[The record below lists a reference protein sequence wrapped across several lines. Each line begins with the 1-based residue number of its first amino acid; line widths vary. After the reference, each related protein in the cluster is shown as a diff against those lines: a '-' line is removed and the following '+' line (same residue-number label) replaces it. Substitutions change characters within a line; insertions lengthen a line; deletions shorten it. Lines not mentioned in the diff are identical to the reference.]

1 MTQFFVAIAVPRVPT
16 IPITRRRR
24 VSRVRR
30 DETFERESGKSNR
43 HSCARRFKRC
53 PSFGRSIRL
62 IDRYIVII
70 MSTDDA
76 TATTETASE
85 WAGVRFEDF
94 DRAVTSALDAIDGAA
109 ESFFQ
114 SGDAER
120 DAGNHETNRGDVE
133 DDSADDAA
141 TMMARSWREVGFE
154 NVQRAIAELKTL
166 VDGDAM
172 MEKEAKG
179 RLREALKTSEDS
191 KRAAR
196 VLTEEVRRLESVKG
210 KILERVRG
218 LVENEALASVGD
230 PSEMLETVGIYR
242 RELDVARVERDAA
255 KKAASASS
263 GADVESLRATMEEKM
278 RVKIESALKMSEA
291 KRRAAE
297 QSADSAREGR
307 ANAETKLLDLQ
318 RRYDEAQSKLFELE
332 DAAET
337 AMERV
342 KAERDELAALSES
355 LRAREDAADAED
367 ARKRQARLAEALQ
380 DEKDE
385 TSLREKLAVKERMV
399 VQLAASIDEAEAAAK
414 EKEEAHKAAMADLQ
428 SEIVALKDE
437 LLKAKTSLN
446 QSSMDIDKLN
456 TRIKMLQEVSGV
468 AGSGDEDQDENG
480 AASAESAS
488 GGTTAI
494 QSLRERIKKISA
506 ELAVAQRERD
516 EAVTNAD
523 VAKGAQ
529 HAVERKY
536 AEAAQMVTTLENDL
550 ANKLTRIIEEKHGD
564 GSETATDGNS
574 DLLTILTAQRDRFKR
589 RVGEL
594 DDRASRLEAEKI
606 SAEDSRKKLEADNVQ
621 LYESLQYVQNYYSK
635 QAYAGGK
642 TNILRVDEDGIP
654 VTGDAPA
661 AASTQ
666 SRAAKNARYSCGV
679 VTVNIESERTAAAV
693 DGMRRRAARYGCFG
707 PGGPGGDLPGGD
719 AGGVV
724 GRYRSK
730 YLARLNPFN
739 AFRAAQNDE
748 SASTLP
754 IHDRIGLQSGKML
767 LTNRTTRTLFSL
779 YIIAIHVYLL
789 TRVVFGGR
797 ATA

>member
-1 MTQFFVAIAVPRVPT
+1 
-16 IPITRRRR
+16 
-24 VSRVRR
+24 
-30 DETFERESGKSNR
+30 
-43 HSCARRFKRC
+43 
-53 PSFGRSIRL
+53 
-62 IDRYIVII
+62 
-70 MSTDDA
+70 MSTDDVTTETTETA
-76 TATTETASE
+76 TATASE

-94 DRAVTSALDAIDGAA
+94 DAVVTSALDAIDGAA
-109 ESFFQ
+109 ESFFTQ
-114 SGDAER
+114 SDDAEQQ
-120 DAGNHETNRGDVE
+120 DAGNRNH
-133 DDSADDAA
+133 DDSARVNDDDDDAA
-141 TMMARSWREVGFE
+141 SMMARSWRKVGLE
-154 NVQRAIAELKTL
+154 NVQRVISALKEV
-166 VDGDAM
+166 VDADAVR
-172 MEKEAKG
+172 EKEAKG
-179 RLREALKTSEDS
+179 KLREALKTSEDS

-196 VLTEEVRRLESVKG
+196 VLTEEVRRLEGVKTE
-210 KILERVRG
+210 ILERVRG
-218 LVENEALASVGD
+218 LVENEALVSVGD
-230 PSEMLETVGIYR
+230 PSEMLETAGIYR

-255 KKAASASS
+255 KKAMKSASS

-307 ANAETKLLDLQ
+307 ANAETKLMDLQ
-318 RRYDEAQSKLFELE
+318 QRYDEAQSKLFELE

-337 AMERV
+337 AMEQV

-355 LRAREDAADAED
+355 LRAREDAADAAD
-367 ARKRQARLAEALQ
+367 VRKRQARLAEALQ

-399 VQLAASIDEAEAAAK
+399 VQLAASIEEAEAATK
-414 EKEEAHKAAMADLQ
+414 EKEKAHKAATADLQ
-428 SEIVALKDE
+428 SEIVALTDE
-437 LLKAKTSLN
+437 LSKAKASLS
-446 QSSMDIDKLN
+446 QSSMDMDKLN

-468 AGSGDEDQDENG
+468 AADGDDGEDENG
-480 AASAESAS
+480 AASVESVN
-488 GGTTAI
+488 GGTAPAI
-494 QSLRERIKKISA
+494 QSLRERVKKISA

-529 HAVERKY
+529 QAVERKY

-550 ANKLTRIIEEKHGD
+550 ANKLTRIIEEKHGGD
-564 GSETATDGNS
+564 GSAETSTDGNS

-594 DDRASRLEAEKI
+594 DDRASRIEAEKV

-621 LYESLQYVQNYYSK
+621 LYEKLQYVQNYYSK
-635 QAYAGGK
+635 QVSAGGK
-642 TNILRVDEDGIP
+642 TKILRVDEDGIP

-661 AASTQ
+661 SASTQ
-666 SRAAKNARYSCGV
+666 SQAAKNARYSCGV

-724 GRYRSK
+724 GRYRRK

-739 AFRAAQNDE
+739 AFRASQNDE

-779 YIIAIHVYLL
+779 YIIAIHFYLL

>member
-1 MTQFFVAIAVPRVPT
+1 
-16 IPITRRRR
+16 
-24 VSRVRR
+24 
-30 DETFERESGKSNR
+30 
-43 HSCARRFKRC
+43 
-53 PSFGRSIRL
+53 
-62 IDRYIVII
+62 
-70 MSTDDA
+70 MSTENA
-76 TATTETASE
+76 ETTTETASE
-85 WAGVRFEDF
+85 WTGVRFEDF
-94 DRAVTSALDAIDGAA
+94 DAVVTSALDAIDGAA

-114 SGDAER
+114 SDDAEQQ
-120 DAGNHETNRGDVE
+120 DAGNRNH
-133 DDSADDAA
+133 DDSARVNDDAA
-141 TMMARSWREVGFE
+141 LTLARSWRKVGLE
-154 NVQRAIAELKTL
+154 NVQRVISALKEFA
-166 VDGDAM
+166 DADAVR
-172 MEKEAKG
+172 EKEAKG
-179 RLREALKTSEDS
+179 KLREALKTSEDS

-196 VLTEEVRRLESVKG
+196 VLTEEVRRLEGVKSE
-210 KILERVRG
+210 ILERVRG
-218 LVENEALASVGD
+218 LVENEALVSVGD
-230 PSEMLETVGIYR
+230 PSEILETAGIYR

-255 KKAASASS
+255 KKAASASASS

-307 ANAETKLLDLQ
+307 AQAETKLMDLQ
-318 RRYDEAQSKLFELE
+318 QRYDEAQSKLFELE

-337 AMERV
+337 AMEQV

-355 LRAREDAADAED
+355 LRAREDAADAAD

-399 VQLAASIDEAEAAAK
+399 VQLAASIEEAEAATK
-414 EKEEAHKAAMADLQ
+414 EKEEAHKVATADLQ
-428 SEIVALKDE
+428 SEIVALTDE
-437 LLKAKTSLN
+437 LSKAKASLN
-446 QSSMDIDKLN
+446 QSSMDMDKLN

-468 AGSGDEDQDENG
+468 SADGDDDEDENG
-480 AASAESAS
+480 AASVESVN
-488 GGTTAI
+488 GGTAPAI
-494 QSLRERIKKISA
+494 QSLRERVKKISA

-529 HAVERKY
+529 QAVERKY

-550 ANKLTRIIEEKHGD
+550 ANKLTRIIEEKHGGGD
-564 GSETATDGNS
+564 GSAETSTDGNS

-594 DDRASRLEAEKI
+594 DDRASRIEAEKVA
-606 SAEDSRKKLEADNVQ
+606 AEDSRKKLEADNLT
-621 LYESLQYVQNYYSK
+621 LYERLQFVQSYYSK
-635 QAYAGGK
+635 QASAGGK
-642 TNILRVDEDGIP
+642 TKILRVDEDGIP

-661 AASTQ
+661 SASTQ
-666 SRAAKNARYSCGV
+666 SQAAKNARYSCGV

-724 GRYRSK
+724 GRYRRK

-739 AFRAAQNDE
+739 AFRASQNDE

-779 YIIAIHVYLL
+779 YIIAIHFYLL

>member
-1 MTQFFVAIAVPRVPT
+1 
-16 IPITRRRR
+16 
-24 VSRVRR
+24 
-30 DETFERESGKSNR
+30 
-43 HSCARRFKRC
+43 
-53 PSFGRSIRL
+53 
-62 IDRYIVII
+62 
-70 MSTDDA
+70 MSTDDDGA
-76 TATTETASE
+76 TETTATTASE
-85 WAGVRFEDF
+85 WTGVRFEDF

-114 SGDAER
+114 NDDADV
-120 DAGNHETNRGDVE
+120 DAGKQDGNH
-133 DDSADDAA
+133 DDSARARDDAA
-141 TMMARSWREVGFE
+141 TMMARSWRKVGFE
-154 NVQRAIAELKTL
+154 NVQRAVSALKEL
-166 VDGDAM
+166 VDADAM
-172 MEKEAKG
+172 TEKEAKG

-210 KILERVRG
+210 EILERVRG

-230 PSEMLETVGIYR
+230 PSEMLETAGIYR

-307 ANAETKLLDLQ
+307 ANAETKLMDLQ
-318 RRYDEAQSKLFELE
+318 QRYDEAQSKLFELE

-337 AMERV
+337 AMEQV

-399 VQLAASIDEAEAAAK
+399 VQLAASIEEAEAATK
-414 EKEEAHKAAMADLQ
+414 EKEEAHMAATADLH

-437 LLKAKTSLN
+437 LSKAKASLN
-446 QSSMDIDKLN
+446 QSSMEMDKLN

-468 AGSGDEDQDENG
+468 AADGDEGEDENG
-480 AASAESAS
+480 AASVESVN
-488 GGTTAI
+488 GGTAPAI
-494 QSLRERIKKISA
+494 QSLRERVKKVSA

-529 HAVERKY
+529 QVVERKY
-536 AEAAQMVTTLENDL
+536 AEATQMVTTLENDL
-550 ANKLTRIIEEKHGD
+550 ANKLTRIIEEKHGGN
-564 GSETATDGNS
+564 GSETSTDGNS

-594 DDRASRLEAEKI
+594 DDRASRIEAEKVA
-606 SAEDSRKKLEADNVQ
+606 AEDSRKKLEADNVQ
-621 LYESLQYVQNYYSK
+621 LYEKLQYVQNYYSK
-635 QAYAGGK
+635 QASAGGK
-642 TNILRVDEDGIP
+642 TKILRVDEDGIP
-654 VTGDAPA
+654 VTGDTPA
-661 AASTQ
+661 SASTQ
-666 SRAAKNARYSCGV
+666 SQAAKNARYSCGV

-724 GRYRSK
+724 GRYRRK

-739 AFRAAQNDE
+739 AFRASQNDE

-779 YIIAIHVYLL
+779 YIIAIHFYLL

>member
-1 MTQFFVAIAVPRVPT
+1 
-16 IPITRRRR
+16 
-24 VSRVRR
+24 
-30 DETFERESGKSNR
+30 
-43 HSCARRFKRC
+43 
-53 PSFGRSIRL
+53 
-62 IDRYIVII
+62 
-70 MSTDDA
+70 MSTENA
-76 TATTETASE
+76 ETTTETASE
-85 WAGVRFEDF
+85 WTGVRFEDF
-94 DRAVTSALDAIDGAA
+94 DAVVTSALDAIDGAA

-114 SGDAER
+114 SDDAEQQ
-120 DAGNHETNRGDVE
+120 DAGNRNH
-133 DDSADDAA
+133 DDSARVNDDAA
-141 TMMARSWREVGFE
+141 LTLARSWRKVGLE
-154 NVQRAIAELKTL
+154 NVQRVISALKEFA
-166 VDGDAM
+166 DADAVR
-172 MEKEAKG
+172 EKEAKG
-179 RLREALKTSEDS
+179 KLREALKTSEDS

-196 VLTEEVRRLESVKG
+196 VLTEEVRRLEGVKSE
-210 KILERVRG
+210 ILERVRG
-218 LVENEALASVGD
+218 LVENEALVSVGD
-230 PSEMLETVGIYR
+230 PSEILETAGIYR

-255 KKAASASS
+255 KKAASASASS

-307 ANAETKLLDLQ
+307 AQAETKLMDLQ
-318 RRYDEAQSKLFELE
+318 QRYDEAQSKLFELE

-337 AMERV
+337 AMEQV

-355 LRAREDAADAED
+355 LRAREDAADAAD

-399 VQLAASIDEAEAAAK
+399 VQLAASIEEAEAATK
-414 EKEEAHKAAMADLQ
+414 EKEEAHKVATADLQ
-428 SEIVALKDE
+428 SEIVALTDE
-437 LLKAKTSLN
+437 LSKAKASLN
-446 QSSMDIDKLN
+446 QSSMDMDKLN

-468 AGSGDEDQDENG
+468 SADGDDGEDENG
-480 AASAESAS
+480 AASVESVN
-488 GGTTAI
+488 GGTAPAI
-494 QSLRERIKKISA
+494 QSLRERVKKISA

-529 HAVERKY
+529 QAVERKY

-550 ANKLTRIIEEKHGD
+550 ANKLTRIIEEKHGGGD
-564 GSETATDGNS
+564 GSAETSTDGNS

-594 DDRASRLEAEKI
+594 DDRASRIEAEKVA
-606 SAEDSRKKLEADNVQ
+606 AEDSRKKLEADNLT
-621 LYESLQYVQNYYSK
+621 LYERLQFVQSYYSK
-635 QAYAGGK
+635 QASAGGK
-642 TNILRVDEDGIP
+642 TKILRVDEDGIP

-661 AASTQ
+661 SASTQ
-666 SRAAKNARYSCGV
+666 SQAAKNARYSCGV

-724 GRYRSK
+724 GRYRRK

-739 AFRAAQNDE
+739 AFRASQNDE

-779 YIIAIHVYLL
+779 YIIAIHFYLL

>member
-1 MTQFFVAIAVPRVPT
+1 
-16 IPITRRRR
+16 
-24 VSRVRR
+24 
-30 DETFERESGKSNR
+30 
-43 HSCARRFKRC
+43 
-53 PSFGRSIRL
+53 
-62 IDRYIVII
+62 
-70 MSTDDA
+70 MSTTDDA
-76 TATTETASE
+76 TTAATASE

-114 SGDAER
+114 SDDAER
-120 DAGNHETNRGDVE
+120 DGNRDDVD
-133 DDSADDAA
+133 DDSADDAV
-141 TMMARSWREVGFE
+141 TMMARSWRNVGFE
-154 NVQRAIAELKTL
+154 NVQRVISELKTL
-166 VDGDAM
+166 VDADGM

-210 KILERVRG
+210 EILERVRG

-230 PSEMLETVGIYR
+230 PSEMLETAGIYR
-242 RELDVARVERDAA
+242 RELGVARVERDAA
-255 KKAASASS
+255 KKAASASAS
-263 GADVESLRATMEEKM
+263 AGADVESLRATMEEKM

-337 AMERV
+337 AMEQV
-342 KAERDELAALSES
+342 KAERDELAAMSER

-399 VQLAASIDEAEAAAK
+399 VQLAASIEEAEAAAE

-437 LLKAKTSLN
+437 LLKAKASLN

-468 AGSGDEDQDENG
+468 AADGDVGEDENG

-488 GGTTAI
+488 SGTTAI
-494 QSLRERIKKISA
+494 QSLRERVKKISA

-529 HAVERKY
+529 QAVERKY
-536 AEAAQMVTTLENDL
+536 AEATQMVTTLENDL
-550 ANKLTRIIEEKHGD
+550 ANKLTRIIEEKHGE
-564 GSETATDGNS
+564 GSETSTDGNS

-594 DDRASRLEAEKI
+594 DDRASRIEAEKI

-621 LYESLQYVQNYYSK
+621 LYEKLQYVQNYYSK
-635 QAYAGGK
+635 QASAGGK
-642 TNILRVDEDGIP
+642 TKILRVDEDGIP

-666 SRAAKNARYSCGV
+666 SQAAKNARYSCGV

-707 PGGPGGDLPGGD
+707 PGGPEGDLPGGD

-724 GRYRSK
+724 GRYRRK

-789 TRVVFGGR
+789 TRVVFGG
-797 ATA
+797 

>member
-1 MTQFFVAIAVPRVPT
+1 
-16 IPITRRRR
+16 
-24 VSRVRR
+24 
-30 DETFERESGKSNR
+30 
-43 HSCARRFKRC
+43 
-53 PSFGRSIRL
+53 
-62 IDRYIVII
+62 
-70 MSTDDA
+70 MSTTDDA
-76 TATTETASE
+76 TATASE

-114 SGDAER
+114 SDDAER
-120 DAGNHETNRGDVE
+120 DGNRDDVD
-133 DDSADDAA
+133 DDSADDAV
-141 TMMARSWREVGFE
+141 TMMARSWRNVGFE
-154 NVQRAIAELKTL
+154 NVQRVISELKTL
-166 VDGDAM
+166 VDADGM

-210 KILERVRG
+210 EILERVRG

-230 PSEMLETVGIYR
+230 PSEMLETAGIYR
-242 RELDVARVERDAA
+242 RELGVARVERDAA
-255 KKAASASS
+255 KKAASASAS
-263 GADVESLRATMEEKM
+263 AGADVESLRATMEEKM

-337 AMERV
+337 AMEQV
-342 KAERDELAALSES
+342 KAERDELAALSER

-399 VQLAASIDEAEAAAK
+399 VQLAASIEEAEAAAE

-437 LLKAKTSLN
+437 LLKAKASLN

-468 AGSGDEDQDENG
+468 AADGDEGEDENG

-488 GGTTAI
+488 SGTTAI
-494 QSLRERIKKISA
+494 QSLRERVKKISA

-529 HAVERKY
+529 QAVERKY
-536 AEAAQMVTTLENDL
+536 AEATQMVTTLENDL

-564 GSETATDGNS
+564 GSETSTDGNS

-594 DDRASRLEAEKI
+594 DDRASRIEAEKI

-621 LYESLQYVQNYYSK
+621 LYEKLQYVQNYYSK
-635 QAYAGGK
+635 QASAGGK
-642 TNILRVDEDGIP
+642 PKILRVDEDGIP

-666 SRAAKNARYSCGV
+666 SQAAKNARYSCGV

-707 PGGPGGDLPGGD
+707 PGGPEGDLPGGD

-724 GRYRSK
+724 GRYRRK

-789 TRVVFGGR
+789 TRVVFGG
-797 ATA
+797 

>member
-1 MTQFFVAIAVPRVPT
+1 
-16 IPITRRRR
+16 
-24 VSRVRR
+24 
-30 DETFERESGKSNR
+30 
-43 HSCARRFKRC
+43 
-53 PSFGRSIRL
+53 
-62 IDRYIVII
+62 
-70 MSTDDA
+70 MSTDDVTTETTETA
-76 TATTETASE
+76 TATASE

-94 DRAVTSALDAIDGAA
+94 DAVVTSALDAIDGAA
-109 ESFFQ
+109 ESFFTQ
-114 SGDAER
+114 SEQQ
-120 DAGNHETNRGDVE
+120 DAGNRNH
-133 DDSADDAA
+133 DDSARVNDDDDDAA
-141 TMMARSWREVGFE
+141 STLARSWRKVGLE
-154 NVQRAIAELKTL
+154 NVQRVISALKEV
-166 VDGDAM
+166 VDADAVR
-172 MEKEAKG
+172 EKEAKG
-179 RLREALKTSEDS
+179 KLREALKTSEDS

-196 VLTEEVRRLESVKG
+196 VLTEEVRRLEGVKTE
-210 KILERVRG
+210 ILERVRG
-218 LVENEALASVGD
+218 LVENEALVSVGD
-230 PSEMLETVGIYR
+230 PSEMLETAGIYR

-255 KKAASASS
+255 KKAMKSASS

-307 ANAETKLLDLQ
+307 ANAETKLMDLQ
-318 RRYDEAQSKLFELE
+318 QRYDEAQSKLFELE

-337 AMERV
+337 AMEQV

-355 LRAREDAADAED
+355 LRAREDAADAAD

-399 VQLAASIDEAEAAAK
+399 VQLAASIEEAEAATK
-414 EKEEAHKAAMADLQ
+414 EKEKAHKAATADLQ
-428 SEIVALKDE
+428 SEIVALTDE
-437 LLKAKTSLN
+437 LSKAKASLS
-446 QSSMDIDKLN
+446 QSSMDMDKLN

-468 AGSGDEDQDENG
+468 AADGDDGEDENG
-480 AASAESAS
+480 AASVESVN
-488 GGTTAI
+488 GGTAPAI
-494 QSLRERIKKISA
+494 QSLRERVKKISA

-529 HAVERKY
+529 QAVERKY

-550 ANKLTRIIEEKHGD
+550 ANKLTRIIEEKHGGD
-564 GSETATDGNS
+564 GSAETSTDGNS

-594 DDRASRLEAEKI
+594 DDRASRIEAEKV

-621 LYESLQYVQNYYSK
+621 LYEKLQYVQNYYSK
-635 QAYAGGK
+635 QVSAGGK
-642 TNILRVDEDGIP
+642 TKILRVDEDGIP

-661 AASTQ
+661 SASTQ
-666 SRAAKNARYSCGV
+666 SQAAKNARYSCGV

-724 GRYRSK
+724 GRYRRK

-739 AFRAAQNDE
+739 AFRASQNDE

-779 YIIAIHVYLL
+779 YIIAIHFYLL

>member
-1 MTQFFVAIAVPRVPT
+1 
-16 IPITRRRR
+16 
-24 VSRVRR
+24 
-30 DETFERESGKSNR
+30 
-43 HSCARRFKRC
+43 
-53 PSFGRSIRL
+53 
-62 IDRYIVII
+62 
-70 MSTDDA
+70 MSTDDVTTETTETA
-76 TATTETASE
+76 TATASE

-94 DRAVTSALDAIDGAA
+94 DAVVTSALDAIDGAA
-109 ESFFQ
+109 ESFFTQ
-114 SGDAER
+114 SEQQ
-120 DAGNHETNRGDVE
+120 DAGNRNH
-133 DDSADDAA
+133 DSARENDDAA
-141 TMMARSWREVGFE
+141 STLARSWRKVGLE
-154 NVQRAIAELKTL
+154 NVQRVISALKEV
-166 VDGDAM
+166 VDADAVR
-172 MEKEAKG
+172 EKEAKG
-179 RLREALKTSEDS
+179 KLREALKTSEDS

-196 VLTEEVRRLESVKG
+196 VLTEEVRRLEGVKTE
-210 KILERVRG
+210 ILERVRG
-218 LVENEALASVGD
+218 LVENEALVSVGD
-230 PSEMLETVGIYR
+230 PSEMLETAGIYR

-255 KKAASASS
+255 KKAMKSASS

-307 ANAETKLLDLQ
+307 ANAETKLMDLQ
-318 RRYDEAQSKLFELE
+318 QRYDEAQSKLFELE

-337 AMERV
+337 AMEQV

-355 LRAREDAADAED
+355 LRAREDAADAAD

-399 VQLAASIDEAEAAAK
+399 VQLAASIEEAEAATK
-414 EKEEAHKAAMADLQ
+414 EKEKAHKAATADLQ
-428 SEIVALKDE
+428 SEIVALTDE
-437 LLKAKTSLN
+437 LSKAKASLS
-446 QSSMDIDKLN
+446 QSSMDMDKLN

-468 AGSGDEDQDENG
+468 AADGDDGEDENG
-480 AASAESAS
+480 AASVESVN
-488 GGTTAI
+488 GGTAPAI
-494 QSLRERIKKISA
+494 QSLRERVKKISA

-529 HAVERKY
+529 QAVERKY

-550 ANKLTRIIEEKHGD
+550 ANKLTRIIEEKHGGD
-564 GSETATDGNS
+564 GSAETSTDGNS

-594 DDRASRLEAEKI
+594 DDRASRIEAEKV

-621 LYESLQYVQNYYSK
+621 LYEKLQYVQNYYSK
-635 QAYAGGK
+635 QVSAGGK
-642 TNILRVDEDGIP
+642 TKILRVDEDGIP

-661 AASTQ
+661 SASTQ
-666 SRAAKNARYSCGV
+666 SQAAKNARYSCGV

-724 GRYRSK
+724 GRYRRK

-739 AFRAAQNDE
+739 AFRASQNDE

-779 YIIAIHVYLL
+779 YIIAIHFYLL

>member
-1 MTQFFVAIAVPRVPT
+1 
-16 IPITRRRR
+16 
-24 VSRVRR
+24 
-30 DETFERESGKSNR
+30 
-43 HSCARRFKRC
+43 
-53 PSFGRSIRL
+53 
-62 IDRYIVII
+62 
-70 MSTDDA
+70 MSTDDVTTETTETA
-76 TATTETASE
+76 TATASE

-94 DRAVTSALDAIDGAA
+94 DAVVTSALDAIDGAA
-109 ESFFQ
+109 ESFFTQ
-114 SGDAER
+114 SDDAEQQ
-120 DAGNHETNRGDVE
+120 DAGNRNH
-133 DDSADDAA
+133 DDSARVNDDDDAA
-141 TMMARSWREVGFE
+141 SMMARSWRKVGLE
-154 NVQRAIAELKTL
+154 NVQRVISALKEV
-166 VDGDAM
+166 VDADAVR
-172 MEKEAKG
+172 EKEAKG
-179 RLREALKTSEDS
+179 KLREALKTSEDS

-196 VLTEEVRRLESVKG
+196 VLTEEVRRLEGVKTE
-210 KILERVRG
+210 ILERVRG
-218 LVENEALASVGD
+218 LVENEALVSVGD
-230 PSEMLETVGIYR
+230 PSEMLETAGIYR

-255 KKAASASS
+255 KKAMKSASS

-307 ANAETKLLDLQ
+307 ANAETKLMDLQ
-318 RRYDEAQSKLFELE
+318 QRYDEAQSKLFELE

-337 AMERV
+337 AMEQV

-355 LRAREDAADAED
+355 LRAREDAADAAD

-399 VQLAASIDEAEAAAK
+399 VQLAASIEEAEAATK
-414 EKEEAHKAAMADLQ
+414 EKEKAHKAATADLQ
-428 SEIVALKDE
+428 SEIVALTDE
-437 LLKAKTSLN
+437 LSKAKASLS
-446 QSSMDIDKLN
+446 QSSMDMDKLN

-468 AGSGDEDQDENG
+468 AADGDDGEDENG
-480 AASAESAS
+480 AASVESVN
-488 GGTTAI
+488 GGTAPAI
-494 QSLRERIKKISA
+494 QSLRERVKKISA

-529 HAVERKY
+529 QAVERKY

-550 ANKLTRIIEEKHGD
+550 ANKLTRIIEEKHGGD
-564 GSETATDGNS
+564 GSAETSTDGNS

-594 DDRASRLEAEKI
+594 DDRASRIEAEKV

-621 LYESLQYVQNYYSK
+621 LYEKLQYVQNYYSK
-635 QAYAGGK
+635 QVSAGGK
-642 TNILRVDEDGIP
+642 TKILRVDEDGIP

-661 AASTQ
+661 SASTQ
-666 SRAAKNARYSCGV
+666 SQAAKNARYSCGV

-724 GRYRSK
+724 GRYRRK

-739 AFRAAQNDE
+739 AFRASQNDE

-779 YIIAIHVYLL
+779 YIIAIHFYLL

>member
-1 MTQFFVAIAVPRVPT
+1 
-16 IPITRRRR
+16 
-24 VSRVRR
+24 
-30 DETFERESGKSNR
+30 
-43 HSCARRFKRC
+43 
-53 PSFGRSIRL
+53 
-62 IDRYIVII
+62 

-76 TATTETASE
+76 TTGTTASE

-114 SGDAER
+114 SDDAER
-120 DAGNHETNRGDVE
+120 DGNHQRNRDDVD

-141 TMMARSWREVGFE
+141 TMMARSWRNVGFE
-154 NVQRAIAELKTL
+154 NVQRVISELKTL
-166 VDGDAM
+166 VDADGM
-172 MEKEAKG
+172 TEKEAKG

-210 KILERVRG
+210 EILERVRG

-230 PSEMLETVGIYR
+230 PSEMLETAGIYR
-242 RELDVARVERDAA
+242 RELGVARVERDAA
-255 KKAASASS
+255 KKAASASAS
-263 GADVESLRATMEEKM
+263 AGADVESLRATMEEKM

-318 RRYDEAQSKLFELE
+318 QRYDEAQSKLFELE

-337 AMERV
+337 AMEQV
-342 KAERDELAALSES
+342 KAERDELAALSER

-399 VQLAASIDEAEAAAK
+399 VQLAASIEEAEAAAK

-437 LLKAKTSLN
+437 LLKAKASLN
-446 QSSMDIDKLN
+446 RSSMDIDKLN
-456 TRIKMLQEVSGV
+456 TRIKMIQEVSGV
-468 AGSGDEDQDENG
+468 AADGDVGEDENG

-488 GGTTAI
+488 SGTTVI
-494 QSLRERIKKISA
+494 QSLRERVKKISA

-529 HAVERKY
+529 QAVERKY
-536 AEAAQMVTTLENDL
+536 AEATQMVTTLENDL

-564 GSETATDGNS
+564 GSETSTDGNS

-594 DDRASRLEAEKI
+594 DDRASRIEAEKI

-621 LYESLQYVQNYYSK
+621 LYEKLQYVQNYYSK
-635 QAYAGGK
+635 QASAGGK
-642 TNILRVDEDGIP
+642 TKILRVDEDGIP
-654 VTGDAPA
+654 VTGDVPA

-666 SRAAKNARYSCGV
+666 SQTAKNARYSCGV

-724 GRYRSK
+724 GRYRRK

-739 AFRAAQNDE
+739 AFRTAQNDE

-789 TRVVFGGR
+789 TRVVFGG
-797 ATA
+797 

>member
-1 MTQFFVAIAVPRVPT
+1 
-16 IPITRRRR
+16 
-24 VSRVRR
+24 
-30 DETFERESGKSNR
+30 
-43 HSCARRFKRC
+43 
-53 PSFGRSIRL
+53 
-62 IDRYIVII
+62 
-70 MSTDDA
+70 MSTEDA
-76 TATTETASE
+76 TESTTADATTDATESTTAE

-94 DRAVTSALDAIDGAA
+94 DHAITSALDAIDGAA
-109 ESFFQ
+109 ESFFT
-114 SGDAER
+114 SDATEER
-120 DAGNHETNRGDVE
+120 GNLE
-133 DDSADDAA
+133 DDSAGVNDAA
-141 TMMARSWREVGFE
+141 STLARDWRAVGLE
-154 NVQRAIAELKTL
+154 NVQREITELKKFT
-166 VDGDAM
+166 DADAM
-172 MEKEAKG
+172 RDKEAKG
-179 RLREALKTSEDS
+179 RLREALKSSEDS

-196 VLTEEVRRLESVKG
+196 VLTEEVRRLEGVKG
-210 KILERVRG
+210 EILERVRA
-218 LVENEALASVGD
+218 LVENEALVSVGD
-230 PSEMLETVGIYR
+230 PSEMLEKAGIYH

-297 QSADSAREGR
+297 QSADSAREAR
-307 ANAETKLLDLQ
+307 ANAETKLMDLQ
-318 RRYDEAQSKLFELE
+318 QRYDEAQSKLFELE

-337 AMERV
+337 AMEQV
-342 KAERDELAALSES
+342 KAERDELTALSES

-399 VQLAASIDEAEAAAK
+399 LQLAASIEEAEAAIK
-414 EKEEAHKAAMADLQ
+414 EKEEVHKAATADLQ

-446 QSSMDIDKLN
+446 QSNMDMDKLN

-468 AGSGDEDQDENG
+468 AADGDEGEDGIG
-480 AASAESAS
+480 AESAESA
-488 GGTTAI
+488 GGNVI

-523 VAKGAQ
+523 VAKGVQQAI
-529 HAVERKY
+529 ERKY
-536 AEAAQMVTTLENDL
+536 AEATQMVTTLENDL
-550 ANKLTRIIEEKHGD
+550 ANKLTGIIEEKHGD
-564 GSETATDGNS
+564 GSETSSDGNS
-574 DLLTILTAQRDRFKR
+574 DLLAILTAQRDRFKR

-594 DDRASRLEAEKI
+594 DDRASRLEAEKV

-621 LYESLQYVQNYYSK
+621 LYEKLQYVQNYYSK
-635 QAYAGGK
+635 QASAGGK
-642 TNILRVDEDGIP
+642 TKILRVDGDGIP

-661 AASTQ
+661 SASTQ
-666 SRAAKNARYSCGV
+666 SQAAKNARYSCGV

-707 PGGPGGDLPGGD
+707 PGGQGDLPGGD

-724 GRYRSK
+724 GRYRRK

-739 AFRAAQNDE
+739 AFRVAQNDE

-779 YIIAIHVYLL
+779 YIIAIHFYLL
-789 TRVVFGGR
+789 TRVFGGR

>member
-1 MTQFFVAIAVPRVPT
+1 
-16 IPITRRRR
+16 
-24 VSRVRR
+24 
-30 DETFERESGKSNR
+30 
-43 HSCARRFKRC
+43 
-53 PSFGRSIRL
+53 
-62 IDRYIVII
+62 
-70 MSTDDA
+70 MSTENA
-76 TATTETASE
+76 ETTTETASE
-85 WAGVRFEDF
+85 WTGVRFEDF
-94 DRAVTSALDAIDGAA
+94 DAVVTSALDAIDGAA

-114 SGDAER
+114 SDDAEQQ
-120 DAGNHETNRGDVE
+120 DAGNRNH
-133 DDSADDAA
+133 DDSARVNDDAA
-141 TMMARSWREVGFE
+141 LTLARSWRKVGLE
-154 NVQRAIAELKTL
+154 NVQRVISALKEFA
-166 VDGDAM
+166 DADAVR
-172 MEKEAKG
+172 EKEAKG
-179 RLREALKTSEDS
+179 KLREALKTSEDS

-196 VLTEEVRRLESVKG
+196 VLTEEVRRLEGVKSE
-210 KILERVRG
+210 ILERVRG
-218 LVENEALASVGD
+218 LVENEALVSVGD
-230 PSEMLETVGIYR
+230 PSEILETAGIYR

-255 KKAASASS
+255 KKAASASASS

-307 ANAETKLLDLQ
+307 AQAETKLMDLQ
-318 RRYDEAQSKLFELE
+318 QRYDEAQSKLFELE

-337 AMERV
+337 AMEQV

-355 LRAREDAADAED
+355 LRAREDAADAAD

-399 VQLAASIDEAEAAAK
+399 VQLAASIEEAEAATK
-414 EKEEAHKAAMADLQ
+414 EKEEAHKVATADLQ
-428 SEIVALKDE
+428 SEIVALTDE
-437 LLKAKTSLN
+437 LSKAKASLN
-446 QSSMDIDKLN
+446 QSSMDMDKLN

-468 AGSGDEDQDENG
+468 SADGDDDEDGNG
-480 AASAESAS
+480 AASVESVN
-488 GGTTAI
+488 GGTAPAI
-494 QSLRERIKKISA
+494 QSLRERVKKISA

-529 HAVERKY
+529 QAVERKY

-550 ANKLTRIIEEKHGD
+550 ANKLTRIIEEKHGGGD
-564 GSETATDGNS
+564 GSAETSTDGNS

-594 DDRASRLEAEKI
+594 DDRASRIEAEKVA
-606 SAEDSRKKLEADNVQ
+606 AEDSRKKLEADNLT
-621 LYESLQYVQNYYSK
+621 LYERLQFVQSYYSK
-635 QAYAGGK
+635 QASAGGK
-642 TNILRVDEDGIP
+642 TKILRVDEDGIP

-661 AASTQ
+661 SASTQ
-666 SRAAKNARYSCGV
+666 SQAAKNARYSCGV

-724 GRYRSK
+724 GRYRRK

-739 AFRAAQNDE
+739 AFRASQNDE

-779 YIIAIHVYLL
+779 YIIAIHFYLL

>member
-1 MTQFFVAIAVPRVPT
+1 
-16 IPITRRRR
+16 
-24 VSRVRR
+24 
-30 DETFERESGKSNR
+30 
-43 HSCARRFKRC
+43 
-53 PSFGRSIRL
+53 
-62 IDRYIVII
+62 
-70 MSTDDA
+70 MSTENA
-76 TATTETASE
+76 ETTTETASE
-85 WAGVRFEDF
+85 WTGVRFEDF
-94 DRAVTSALDAIDGAA
+94 DAVVTSALDAIDGAA

-114 SGDAER
+114 SEDAEQQ
-120 DAGNHETNRGDVE
+120 DAGNRNH
-133 DDSADDAA
+133 DDSARVNDDAA
-141 TMMARSWREVGFE
+141 LTLARSWRKVGLE
-154 NVQRAIAELKTL
+154 NVQRVISALKEFA
-166 VDGDAM
+166 DADAVR
-172 MEKEAKG
+172 EKEAKG
-179 RLREALKTSEDS
+179 KLREALKTSEDS

-196 VLTEEVRRLESVKG
+196 VLTEEVRRLEGVKSE
-210 KILERVRG
+210 ILERVRG
-218 LVENEALASVGD
+218 LVENEALVSVGD
-230 PSEMLETVGIYR
+230 PSEILETAGIYR

-255 KKAASASS
+255 KKAASASASS

-307 ANAETKLLDLQ
+307 AQAETKLMDLQ
-318 RRYDEAQSKLFELE
+318 QRYDEAQSKLFELE

-337 AMERV
+337 AMEQV

-355 LRAREDAADAED
+355 LRAREDAADAAD

-399 VQLAASIDEAEAAAK
+399 VQLAASIEEAEAATK
-414 EKEEAHKAAMADLQ
+414 EKEEAHKVATADLQ
-428 SEIVALKDE
+428 SEIVALTDE
-437 LLKAKTSLN
+437 LSKAKASLN
-446 QSSMDIDKLN
+446 QSSMDMDKLN

-468 AGSGDEDQDENG
+468 SADGDDDEDGNG
-480 AASAESAS
+480 AASVESVN
-488 GGTTAI
+488 GGTAPAI
-494 QSLRERIKKISA
+494 QSLRERVKKISA

-529 HAVERKY
+529 QAVERKY

-550 ANKLTRIIEEKHGD
+550 ANKLTRIIEEKHGGGD
-564 GSETATDGNS
+564 GSAETSTDGNS

-594 DDRASRLEAEKI
+594 DDRASRIEAEKVA
-606 SAEDSRKKLEADNVQ
+606 AEDSRKKLEADNLT
-621 LYESLQYVQNYYSK
+621 LYERLQFVQSYYSK
-635 QAYAGGK
+635 QASAGGK
-642 TNILRVDEDGIP
+642 TKILRVDEDGIP

-661 AASTQ
+661 SASTQ
-666 SRAAKNARYSCGV
+666 SQAAKNARYSCGV

-724 GRYRSK
+724 GRYRRK

-739 AFRAAQNDE
+739 AFRASQNDE

-779 YIIAIHVYLL
+779 YIIAIHFYLL

>member
-1 MTQFFVAIAVPRVPT
+1 M
-16 IPITRRRR
+16 
-24 VSRVRR
+24 
-30 DETFERESGKSNR
+30 D
-43 HSCARRFKRC
+43 
-53 PSFGRSIRL
+53 
-62 IDRYIVII
+62 
-70 MSTDDA
+70 MSTENA
-76 TATTETASE
+76 ETTETTETETATASE

-94 DRAVTSALDAIDGAA
+94 DAVVTSALDAIDGAA
-109 ESFFQ
+109 ESFFTQ
-114 SGDAER
+114 SDDAEQQ
-120 DAGNHETNRGDVE
+120 DAGNRNH
-133 DDSADDAA
+133 DDSTRVNDDAA
-141 TMMARSWREVGFE
+141 STLARSWRKVGLE
-154 NVQRAIAELKTL
+154 NVQRVISALKEL
-166 VDGDAM
+166 VDADAVR
-172 MEKEAKG
+172 EKEAKG
-179 RLREALKTSEDS
+179 KLREALKTSEDS

-196 VLTEEVRRLESVKG
+196 VLTEEVRRLEGVKTE
-210 KILERVRG
+210 ILERVRG
-218 LVENEALASVGD
+218 LVENEALVSVGD
-230 PSEMLETVGIYR
+230 PSEMLETAGIYR

-255 KKAASASS
+255 KKAMKSASS

-307 ANAETKLLDLQ
+307 ANAETKLMDLQ
-318 RRYDEAQSKLFELE
+318 QRYDEAQSKLFELE
-332 DAAET
+332 DAVET
-337 AMERV
+337 AMEQV

-399 VQLAASIDEAEAAAK
+399 VQLAASIEEAEAATK
-414 EKEEAHKAAMADLQ
+414 EKEEAHKAATADLQ
-428 SEIVALKDE
+428 SEIVALTDE
-437 LLKAKTSLN
+437 LSKAKASLN
-446 QSSMDIDKLN
+446 QSSMDMDKLN

-468 AGSGDEDQDENG
+468 AADGDDGEDGNG
-480 AASAESAS
+480 AAAVESAN
-488 GGTTAI
+488 GGTAPAI
-494 QSLRERIKKISA
+494 QSLRERVKKISA

-529 HAVERKY
+529 QAVERKY

-550 ANKLTRIIEEKHGD
+550 ANKLTKIIEEKHGGGD
-564 GSETATDGNS
+564 GSAETTSTDGNS

-594 DDRASRLEAEKI
+594 DDRASRIEAEKVY
-606 SAEDSRKKLEADNVQ
+606 AEDSRKKLEADNVA
-621 LYESLQYVQNYYSK
+621 LYEKLQYVQSYYSK
-635 QAYAGGK
+635 QASAGGK
-642 TNILRVDEDGIP
+642 TKILRVDEDGIP

-661 AASTQ
+661 SASTQ
-666 SRAAKNARYSCGV
+666 SQAAKNARYSCGV

-724 GRYRSK
+724 GRYRRK

-739 AFRAAQNDE
+739 AFRASQNDE

-779 YIIAIHVYLL
+779 YIIAIHFYLL

>member
-1 MTQFFVAIAVPRVPT
+1 MKFIRARELESSFVRVWFENDPT
-16 IPITRRRR
+16 
-24 VSRVRR
+24 
-30 DETFERESGKSNR
+30 NL
-43 HSCARRFKRC
+43 
-53 PSFGRSIRL
+53 RSI
-62 IDRYIVII
+62 D

-76 TATTETASE
+76 TTGTTASE

-114 SGDAER
+114 SDDAER
-120 DAGNHETNRGDVE
+120 DGNHQRNRDDVD

-141 TMMARSWREVGFE
+141 TMMARSWRNVGFE
-154 NVQRAIAELKTL
+154 NVQRVISELKTL
-166 VDGDAM
+166 VDADGM
-172 MEKEAKG
+172 TEKEAKG

-210 KILERVRG
+210 EILERVRG

-230 PSEMLETVGIYR
+230 PSEMLETAGIYR
-242 RELDVARVERDAA
+242 RELGVARVERDAA
-255 KKAASASS
+255 KKAASASAS
-263 GADVESLRATMEEKM
+263 AGADVESLRATMEEKM

-318 RRYDEAQSKLFELE
+318 QRYDEAQSKLFELE

-337 AMERV
+337 AMEQV
-342 KAERDELAALSES
+342 KAERDELAALSER

-399 VQLAASIDEAEAAAK
+399 VQLAASIEEAEAAAK

-437 LLKAKTSLN
+437 LLKAKASLN
-446 QSSMDIDKLN
+446 RSSMDIDKLN
-456 TRIKMLQEVSGV
+456 TRIKMIQEVSGV
-468 AGSGDEDQDENG
+468 AADGDVGEDENG

-488 GGTTAI
+488 SGTTVI
-494 QSLRERIKKISA
+494 QSLRERVKKISA

-529 HAVERKY
+529 QAVERKY
-536 AEAAQMVTTLENDL
+536 AEATQMVTTLENDL

-564 GSETATDGNS
+564 GSETSTDGNS

-594 DDRASRLEAEKI
+594 DDRASRIEAEKI

-621 LYESLQYVQNYYSK
+621 LYEKLQYVQNYYSK
-635 QAYAGGK
+635 QASAGGK
-642 TNILRVDEDGIP
+642 TKILRVDEDGIP
-654 VTGDAPA
+654 VTGDVPA

-666 SRAAKNARYSCGV
+666 SQTAKNARYSCGV

-724 GRYRSK
+724 GRYRRK

-739 AFRAAQNDE
+739 AFRTAQNDE

-789 TRVVFGGR
+789 TRVVFGG
-797 ATA
+797 